1 MATQSQDTLLV
12 FAATFVRLLQW
23 ACGLA
28 GGLLALLTPVVLLLG
43 QGMLPGLSDNFQSD
57 VLAAS
62 PLAVV
67 AIFALLALT
76 LAALFRFFGHLR
88 AIIVSAG
95 EGDPFT
101 LQNAGRLNAMA
112 WLFLGVKI
120 LSLLVGA
127 LRLHVANLVRLE
139 GSGRDSLDFSVYDL
153 NAVIIVLVLFTLAR
167 VFRQGAAMRED
178 LNGTV

>member
-1 MATQSQDTLLV
+1 MTAHAQDTLLS
-12 FAATFVRLLQW
+12 FGATFVRLLQW
-23 ACGLA
+23 VCGMGCGLLVFLIPVILLLSQ
-28 GGLLALLTPVVLLLG
+28 GLL
-43 QGMLPGLSDNFQSD
+43 PGVGDGFRSDI
-57 VLAAS
+57 LAAS

-67 AIFALLALT
+67 AIFAMLALI

-101 LQNAGRLNAMA
+101 PRNAERLKTMA
-112 WLFLGVKI
+112 WLFLGVKV

-127 LRLHVANLVRLE
+127 LRLHLANLVRPE
-139 GSGRDSLDFSVYDL
+139 GSGPDSLDFSVYDL